1 MKLTERGIAD
11 THAWKG
17 YALPKFDRAKMIA
30 ATKKNPT
37 WIHFGAGNIFRAF
50 QAMLAQ
56 ELLEKNLTDT
66 GIIVAEG
73 FDLDIIDKAYRPYDN
88 LSLLVT
94 LKSDGSITKTVAA
107 SVAESYKC
115 DPSFPDDWNALAEIF
130 RSKSLALVTFTITE
144 KGYAVKNSDGNF
156 LPAYCADF
164 EADPDKAKM
173 FLSRLCA
180 LLYGRYLHADKHPVA
195 LVSTDNCSHNGEKLQ
210 AAVRAIAGEW
220 QKRGFVDEGFID
232 YISSPESV
240 SFPWSMIDKITPRPD
255 AGVQAQLKAD
265 GFEDAEIIVTDK
277 HTYTASFVNAE
288 SPQYLVI
295 EDAFPNG
302 RPPLEKAG
310 VYFTTRDT
318 VNKVERMKVCTCLN
332 PLHTAL
338 AIYGCLLGYTLIA
351 DEMKDAE
358 LNTLVHRIGYDE
370 GLPVVTDPK
379 IIDPKK
385 FIDEVVTVRIP
396 NPFMPDTP
404 QRIACDTSQKL
415 SIRFGETIKAY
426 AADPALGTH
435 KLKYIPLV
443 LAGWCRY
450 LMALDD
456 EGKKFELSPDPLL
469 GRVCPFV
476 EKIELGRTYTAEALD
491 GFLHGLL
498 SDASLFGVDLYAA
511 GLAPLVLEYFGELTA
526 GKGAVRAALKKH
538 IR

>member
-11 THAWKG
+11 THAWKE
-17 YALPKFDRAKMIA
+17 YALPQFDRAKMIA
-30 ATKKNPT
+30 ATKKNPV

-56 ELLEKNLTDT
+56 ELLEKNLADT

-73 FDLDIIDKAYRPYDN
+73 FDFDIIDKAYRPYDN

-115 DPSFPDDWNALAEIF
+115 DPSFPDDWNALTEIF

-144 KGYAVKNSDGNF
+144 KGYAVKDSDGNF
-156 LPAYCADF
+156 FPAYCADF
-164 EADPDKAKM
+164 EAGPDKAKM
-173 FLSRLCA
+173 FLSRLCE
-180 LLYGRYLHADKHPVA
+180 LLYGRYLHADKQPVA

-210 AAVRAIAGEW
+210 AAVRSIAGEW

-255 AGVQAQLKAD
+255 AGVQEQLKAD
-265 GFEDAEIIVTDK
+265 GFEDADIIVTDK

-351 DEMKDAE
+351 DEMKDTD

-426 AADPALGTH
+426 AAEPALGTQ

-469 GRVCPFV
+469 GRVCSFV
-476 EKIELGRTYTAEALD
+476 EKIELGRAYTAEALD
-491 GFLHGLL
+491 GFLHDLL

-526 GKGAVRAALKKH
+526 GKGAVRATLKKH

>member
-1 MKLTERGIAD
+1 MKLTERGVAD

-17 YALPKFDRAKMIA
+17 YALPKFDRANMIA
-30 ATKKNPT
+30 ATKKNPV

-66 GIIVAEG
+66 GIIVGEG
-73 FDLDIIDKAYRPYDN
+73 FDFDIIDKAYRPYDN

-115 DPSFPDDWNALAEIF
+115 DPSFPDDWNALTEIF

-144 KGYAVKNSDGNF
+144 KGYAIKDSDGNF

-164 EADPDKAKM
+164 EAGPDKAKM

-180 LLYGRYLHADKHPVA
+180 LLYGRYLYADKHPVA

-210 AAVRAIAGEW
+210 AAIRSIAGEW
-220 QKRGFVDEGFID
+220 QKRGFVEEGFID
-232 YISSPESV
+232 YISSPDSV

-426 AADPALGTH
+426 AADPALGTQ

-450 LMALDD
+450 LMAFDD

-526 GKGAVRAALKKH
+526 GKGAVRVTLKKY

>member
-1 MKLTERGIAD
+1 
-11 THAWKG
+11 
-17 YALPKFDRAKMIA
+17 
-30 ATKKNPT
+30 
-37 WIHFGAGNIFRAF
+37 
-50 QAMLAQ
+50 
-56 ELLEKNLTDT
+56 
-66 GIIVAEG
+66 
-73 FDLDIIDKAYRPYDN
+73 
-88 LSLLVT
+88 
-94 LKSDGSITKTVAA
+94 
-107 SVAESYKC
+107 
-115 DPSFPDDWNALAEIF
+115 
-130 RSKSLALVTFTITE
+130 
-144 KGYAVKNSDGNF
+144 
-156 LPAYCADF
+156 
-164 EADPDKAKM
+164 
-173 FLSRLCA
+173 
-180 LLYGRYLHADKHPVA
+180 
-195 LVSTDNCSHNGEKLQ
+195 
-210 AAVRAIAGEW
+210 
-220 QKRGFVDEGFID
+220 
-232 YISSPESV
+232 
-240 SFPWSMIDKITPRPD
+240 
-255 AGVQAQLKAD
+255 
-265 GFEDAEIIVTDK
+265 
-277 HTYTASFVNAE
+277 
-288 SPQYLVI
+288 
-295 EDAFPNG
+295 
-302 RPPLEKAG
+302 
-310 VYFTTRDT
+310 
-318 VNKVERMKVCTCLN
+318 
-332 PLHTAL
+332 
-338 AIYGCLLGYTLIA
+338 
-351 DEMKDAE
+351 MKDAE